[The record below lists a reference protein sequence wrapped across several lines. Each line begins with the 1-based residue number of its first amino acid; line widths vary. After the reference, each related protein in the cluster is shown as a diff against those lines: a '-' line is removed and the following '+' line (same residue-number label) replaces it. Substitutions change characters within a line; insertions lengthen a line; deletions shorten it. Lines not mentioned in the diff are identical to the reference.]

1 MHASDLLIL
10 ATYAFQLILIWF
22 FPVPSAGSTAEML
35 FKLKKENNLSQNHP
49 ANKAVQSIP
58 TMIVMIIATLAVT
71 LTALIPLIT
80 IMFPLV
86 VDYLFPFVKAPP
98 NTLTFISVLL
108 LISGNVLTLVAV
120 RTLRSH
126 VTFHEFGETTSLH
139 TSGIYKTIRKEL

>member
-49 ANKAVQSIP
+49 AYKAVQTIP
-58 TMIVMIIATLAVT
+58 TMIVIIIATLTVT
-71 LTALIPLIT
+71 LTALIPLIA

-120 RTLRSH
+120 RTLRFH

-139 TSGIYKTIRKEL
+139 TSGIYKAIRKEL